1 MAKNENHWKINFC
14 YIFFLVFINIICIIT
29 FYLIYLIKKFNKLSN
44 ILITIFINLP
54 IISQA
59 IIYNNI
65 SIFYYSVY
73 KRPTQTTFKSKCTL
87 YYVWFID
94 FIIIIPPLILLFA
107 ADGIPLTIEKYLY
120 SISIFLI
127 IITIYVLIQ
136 FFIVIIIFLYWKSKM
151 SNHQHR
157 ELKPKKFMKRSFIFL
172 LLMGL
177 LFFIQSIIIIISSIN
192 IDKNLSLKPYDN
204 NNYNKTLI
212 FFAGSNNKK
221 INSITIIFYSIF
233 QLISFCCGI
242 FVIDILI

>member
-1 MAKNENHWKINFC
+1 MPKNENHWKINFC